1 LYDSR
6 AKHAAFEGLRAPPE
20 SHINAVHHTCRI
32 SHFAFGTMLSTST
45 MPSNSMMPATLLRLI
60 SLLPI
65 TAILVAV
72 VLTHREPATERAMR

>member
-1 LYDSR
+1 MRTTLYDSR
-6 AKHAAFEGLRAPPE
+6 AKHETDEGLRDRRE
-20 SHINAVHHTCRI
+20 SRINAVHDAFRI
-32 SHFAFGTMLSTST
+32 SHFAFDTTASTT
-45 MPSNSMMPATLLRLI
+45 MMPATLLRLI